1 MRGIHHQVAKF
12 KRLENLICGKDPIPF
27 GVKSAEA
34 KCLIYHTFKQLKFS
48 PPPSIFV
55 IAEFAY
61 FSVQSIIYP

>member
-34 KCLIYHTFKQLKFS
+34 K
-48 PPPSIFV
+48 
-55 IAEFAY
+55 
-61 FSVQSIIYP
+61 